1 MVEISALTDAQLNR
15 AMIWLYIAAIQT
27 LVEDYAGGEWDRV
40 TCSDHVHIECGEGYL
55 EASFLRD
62 WNLTMPLA
70 VENDCAFLP
79 RKGDSRGLLAQ
90 VCINKPSGNY
100 EYFEG
105 ESLRNPLRAICE
117 VLVMIKLRD
126 KQ

>member
-15 AMIWLYIAAIQT
+15 AMIWCYPPKGKMLSLPEHYLF
-27 LVEDYAGGEWDRV
+27 LVGPV
-40 TCSDHVHIECGEGYL
+40 NYL
-55 EASFLRD
+55 AD